1 MVGVTLWL
9 DTGGTVGLDTGGTV
23 GFDTGGAVG
32 SDTGGAVGF
41 DIGTGSGGILL
52 SSSNALLRS
61 SCISSRSSLASLTH
75 LAIRFALPNLASDN
89 GVVSLFRRR
98 RFGPPLLEV
107 GLPFLTVL
115 FSMARTVESTPSK
128 TRLFITRCNMDRLR
142 LLWSIGNLTRP
153 TCYSRAATIPGAT
166 LREIPLADRT
176 VYWTGD
182 GDLVPLVQVS
192 IRVTSYDHGLGLAT
206 QTGTSSEI
214 CIRKSCSCVEPLG
227 RPQRHPPYRIG
238 RAWTSVGYI
247 S

>member
-9 DTGGTVGLDTGGTV
+9 DAGGTV

-32 SDTGGAVGF
+32 FDTGT
-41 DIGTGSGGILL
+41 GTGGILL

-89 GVVSLFRRR
+89 GVVSWFRRR

-142 LLWSIGNLTRP
+142 LLWSFRNLTRP
-153 TCYSRAATIPGAT
+153 TCYSWTATIPGAT
-166 LREIPLADRT
+166 LLRSTRDTSRRQDRVLDRLGT
-176 VYWTGD
+176 VILCHLRRYLLG
-182 GDLVPLVQVS
+182 L
-192 IRVTSYDHGLGLAT
+192 RVTIMD
-206 QTGTSSEI
+206 
-214 CIRKSCSCVEPLG
+214 
-227 RPQRHPPYRIG
+227 
-238 RAWTSVGYI
+238 
-247 S
+247 